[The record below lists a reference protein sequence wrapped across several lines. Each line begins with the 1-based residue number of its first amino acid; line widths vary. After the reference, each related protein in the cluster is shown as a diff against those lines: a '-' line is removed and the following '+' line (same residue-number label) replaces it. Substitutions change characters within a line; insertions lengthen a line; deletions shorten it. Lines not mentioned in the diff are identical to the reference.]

1 MITPRVIA
9 MPTLAKHA
17 VRFIHNGNSRTY
29 ILPALGTI
37 DAICSALDYLEADV
51 PAITSALGLAV
62 IAKAYPEGAHL
73 ALEGDGPIIDHTRPP
88 AQPADPERTLVAA

>member
-29 ILPALGTI
+29 ILP
-37 DAICSALDYLEADV
+37 
-51 PAITSALGLAV
+51 ALGLAV